1 MRIIIDGTVGCGKTS
16 VILGESQRD
25 SEHKRFTGLANLGY
39 PVFADLVIN
48 VIKHMRDS
56 GINDPSQNWDVFFRT
71 AVLLCLD
78 NYNNAKIGT
87 INFYDRGIYYLEI
100 MAKRYGRKMPVEYDD
115 FCCKFRYDNPVFI
128 FEPIKSL
135 DMTQPHSTDN
145 KQKIYT
151 WEERIKQHDEVA
163 KLYKQKGY
171 EVVIVPLGSDD
182 PYLSN
187 DYRLRLIREYL
198 KI

>member
-25 SEHKRFTGLANLGY
+25 SEHKRYAGLADLGY
-39 PVFADLVIN
+39 PVFTDLVIN
-48 VIKHMRDS
+48 VIKQMRNS
-56 GINDPSQNWDVFFRT
+56 GINDPSQNWDSFFET
-71 AVLLCLD
+71 AVRHCLD

-87 INFYDRGIYYLEI
+87 INFYDRGIYYLEV
-100 MAKRYGRKMPVEYDD
+100 MAKRYGRKMPAEYEN

-128 FEPIKSL
+128 FEPIKNL
-135 DMTQPHSTDN
+135 DMTHPHSTDN

-151 WEERIKQHDEVA
+151 WEDRIRQHDEVV

-187 DYRLRLIREYL
+187 DYRLRFIRECL
-198 KI
+198 GI